1 MLGVMP
7 RAVGRPDVAT
17 LVRAYVDDHQSIPAL
32 AVQFGVAPQTVHNW
46 LVAAGVPRRHSAV
59 APRGDVVDDEIR
71 RLYCDEHRSGAEISN
86 LLGCSASLVYF
97 RLARLGIERRS
108 PVGERRGPSDDEL
121 AHLYTECGLSL
132 RDIGEQRGISTQTVR
147 RWLIHAGIDRRRS
160 APGPAQGAPDECV
173 ELYQA
178 GWSASDIAYHLGCSS
193 ATVYRRLE
201 VAGTARRQPTSR
213 VSRVALVSGL
223 ERGLSAPALAASLDV
238 STSCVCRAL
247 AREGLMTASQTSKHR
262 RALRRAAGQHRDP
275 LMTAVPDSKD
285 RSENTEDRSAVRLED
300 PANPPL
306 VRRLAQRD
314 PTGNAAGAH

>member
-1 MLGVMP
+1 MMP

-17 LVRAYVDDHQSIPAL
+17 LVRAYVDDHHSIPAL
-32 AVQFGVAPQTVHNW
+32 AVQFGVVPQTVHNW
-46 LVAAGVPRRHSAV
+46 LVAAGVPRRPNAV
-59 APRGDVVDDEIR
+59 APRGDVDDDEIR
-71 RLYCDEHRSGAEISN
+71 RLYCDEHCSGAEISN

-108 PVGERRGPSDDEL
+108 PVAERRGPSDDEL
-121 AHLYTECGLSL
+121 AHLYTERGLSF
-132 RDIGEQRGISTQTVR
+132 RDIGEQRGVSTQTVR
-147 RWLIHAGIDRRRS
+147 RWLIQAGIDRRRS

-178 GWSASDIAYHLGCSS
+178 GWSAPDIAYHLGCSS
-193 ATVYRRLE
+193 ATVYRRLA

-213 VSRVALVSGL
+213 VSRVALVAGL
-223 ERGLSAPALAASLDV
+223 ERGLSAPAIAASLDV

-262 RALRRAAGQHRDP
+262 RALRRAAGQHRDL
-275 LMTAVPDSKD
+275 LMTAASDSKD
-285 RSENTEDRSAVRLED
+285 PSANMEDRSAPRRED
-300 PANPPL
+300 PADPRQ

-314 PTGNAAGAH
+314 PTGNSAGAH